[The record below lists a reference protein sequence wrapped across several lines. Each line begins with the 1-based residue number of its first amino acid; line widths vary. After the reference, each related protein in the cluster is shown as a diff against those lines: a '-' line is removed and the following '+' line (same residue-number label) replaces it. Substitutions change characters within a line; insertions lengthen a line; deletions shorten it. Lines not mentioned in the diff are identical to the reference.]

1 LSAIS
6 TLQEVSSSS
15 TIPDFPWDFRERKYQ
30 AAAMIPARSGRP
42 TPSPIPILTPILL
55 DDPAEVGWDDD
66 VPVDNGLVPIAV
78 PVVAPPIPAV
88 IIVLVA
94 VLALLGTF
102 VKTKAEVVLELGLTD
117 EVGVELE
124 LGLELELEL
133 ELELAEDVG
142 ESLIFWLSLQQFWL
156 FEVQH
161 QDPLGH
167 WIKGTLKSSIAST
180 SN

>member
-1 LSAIS
+1 
-6 TLQEVSSSS
+6 
-15 TIPDFPWDFRERKYQ
+15 
-30 AAAMIPARSGRP
+30 MIPATSGRA
-42 TPSPIPILTPILL
+42 TPSPIPIPTPILL

-66 VPVDNGLVPIAV
+66 VPVDDGLVPIAV
-78 PVVAPPIPAV
+78 PVVAPPTPAV
-88 IIVLVA
+88 VIAPVA

-117 EVGVELE
+117 EAGVEFE
-124 LGLELELEL
+124 LGLEL

-142 ESLIFWLSLQQFWL
+142 ESFIFRLSSQQSWL

-167 WIKGTLKSSIAST
+167 WINWPLASSIASKQISRGS
-180 SN
+180 SNI

>member
-1 LSAIS
+1 
-6 TLQEVSSSS
+6 
-15 TIPDFPWDFRERKYQ
+15 
-30 AAAMIPARSGRP
+30 M
-42 TPSPIPILTPILL
+42 
-55 DDPAEVGWDDD
+55 
-66 VPVDNGLVPIAV
+66 
-78 PVVAPPIPAV
+78 
-88 IIVLVA
+88 
-94 VLALLGTF
+94 LALLGTF
-102 VKTKAEVVLELGLTD
+102 VKTKAEVVLELGMAD
-117 EVGVELE
+117 EARVELR
-124 LGLELELEL
+124 LEL

>member
-1 LSAIS
+1 
-6 TLQEVSSSS
+6 
-15 TIPDFPWDFRERKYQ
+15 
-30 AAAMIPARSGRP
+30 MIPATNG
-42 TPSPIPILTPILL
+42 TPSPIPIPTPILL

-133 ELELAEDVG
+133 ELAEDVG
-142 ESLIFWLSLQQFWL
+142 ESLIFWLSLQKFWL

-167 WIKGTLKSSIAST
+167 WIKGPLKSSIAST

>member
-1 LSAIS
+1 
-6 TLQEVSSSS
+6 
-15 TIPDFPWDFRERKYQ
+15 
-30 AAAMIPARSGRP
+30 MIPATSGRP
-42 TPSPIPILTPILL
+42 TPSPIPTLTPILL

-66 VPVDNGLVPIAV
+66 DVPVDDVLVPIAV
-78 PVVAPPIPAV
+78 SVVALPTPAV
-88 IIVLVA
+88 IVVPVA

-102 VKTKAEVVLELGLTD
+102 VKTKAEVVLELGMVD
-117 EVGVELE
+117 EARVELR
-124 LGLELELEL
+124 LEL

-161 QDPLGH
+161 QVPLGH
-167 WIKGTLKSSIAST
+167 WIKGPLASSVASA